1 MTSSTTELAMEGADS
16 ARDILPGTTF
26 TVSNMNKQRR
36 KLLIKLAIA
45 LLLLLVVVLGALVI
59 HLALSCRPSD
69 VIPPPR
75 RPLEPWRSRGECPSS
90 SSCPA
95 GAPPLLVISLDGF
108 RPDYASRGVSPML
121 QDMMDCGVTAPY
133 VRTSFPSK
141 TFPNHFSIVT
151 GMYPESHGIIGNTIY
166 DPELPGRK
174 FKIGK
179 PENLKPEWWI
189 GEPVWHTVRKMGEI
203 SAVFFWVGSDV
214 PSQLPTYYRNY
225 DRKVPFEVRVAQ
237 VVEWLRLPEGQR
249 PRFLS
254 LYFHEPDKQ
263 GHSYGPDSEQVNAA
277 VDRVDA
283 QLANLYNQ
291 LIEHGLLGCVDI
303 VVVSD
308 HGMASMR
315 EDCESVA
322 LDDFVPGLSNSSVYV
337 NGPVARIRPYNE
349 STVDE
354 LVDQLDCAHPALRV
368 MHRSELPER
377 WHYQHSRRIEPIIAT
392 IDQGYGLS
400 IKRSDFCIRGNHG
413 FDNDLVD
420 MRSFFVAHGPS
431 FKQNFTTQPFENVQ
445 FYSLFQT
452 LLNLPDRETNATKH
466 SLDHLLRNP
475 PSNLTVLGP
484 PPSVSSNIPSGLN
497 NKCPGQVENC
507 SADALSR
514 WPSSPDRSGSS
525 FALPVTHTNAQLDG
539 TEDDA
544 FVAELSP
551 LGNYRW
557 IQYTLERDDN
567 NNLLVP
573 VLPQSDG
580 QCQFTRRGQQ
590 AAVGGSCTQDNELM
604 SLVLTPDVETYWE
617 RISATRYPVYPEYR
631 ERVVPEV
638 LRRLRRYSDQ
648 YKVMAVLA
656 GPVYQTHK
664 LDRHGQR
671 IPTHFFYQLRMCA
684 ERNCS
689 ADELE
694 HKQWILPHKENFR
707 RCEAPAQ
714 FVDFHEATL
723 RDVERVTG
731 LTLFAGQ
738 PVSQP
743 DSPQRG
749 HARFIT
755 QMPEF
760 TPPQAWGAADSRRR

>member
-16 ARDILPGTTF
+16 ARDILSGTTF

-75 RPLEPWRSRGECPSS
+75 RPLEPWRSRGQCPSS

-263 GHSYGPDSEQVNAA
+263 GHSYGPDSEQVNDA

-337 NGPVARIRPYNE
+337 NGPVARIRPHNE

-377 WHYQHSRRIEPIIAT
+377 WHYQNSRRIEPIIAT

-400 IKRSDFCIRGNHG
+400 IKQSDFCIRGNHG
-413 FDNDLVD
+413 FDNDLVE
-420 MRSFFVAHGPS
+420 MR
-431 FKQNFTTQPFENVQ
+431 
-445 FYSLFQT
+445 
-452 LLNLPDRETNATKH
+452 
-466 SLDHLLRNP
+466 
-475 PSNLTVLGP
+475 
-484 PPSVSSNIPSGLN
+484 
-497 NKCPGQVENC
+497 
-507 SADALSR
+507 ALSR
-514 WPSSPDRSGSS
+514 WPSGPDRSGFS
-525 FALPVTHTNAQLDG
+525 FALPVTHMDAQLDG
-539 TEDDA
+539 TEDGA
-544 FVAELSP
+544 FVAEPSP

-557 IQYTLERDDN
+557 IQYILERDDN
-567 NNLLVP
+567 NNLVVP

-580 QCQFTRRGQQ
+580 QCLFTRRGQQ
-590 AAVGGSCTQDNELM
+590 VAAGGSCTPDNELM
-604 SLVLTPDVETYWE
+604 SLVHTPDVETYWE
-617 RISATRYPVYPEYR
+617 RISATRYPVYPEYQ

-648 YKVMAVLA
+648 YRVMAVLA

-671 IPTHFFYQLRMCA
+671 MPTHFFYQLRMCA

-738 PVSQP
+738 SVSQP
-743 DSPQRG
+743 ESPQRG

-755 QMPEF
+755 QLPEF
-760 TPPQAWGAADSRRR
+760 SPPQAWGAADSRRR

>member
-1 MTSSTTELAMEGADS
+1 
-16 ARDILPGTTF
+16 
-26 TVSNMNKQRR
+26 MNKQRR

-151 GMYPESHGIIGNTIY
+151 G
-166 DPELPGRK
+166 
-174 FKIGK
+174 
-179 PENLKPEWWI
+179 
-189 GEPVWHTVRKMGEI
+189 EI

-263 GHSYGPDSEQVNAA
+263 GHSYGPDSEQVNDA

-322 LDDFVPGLSNSSVYV
+322 LDDFVPGLSSSSVYV
-337 NGPVARIRPYNE
+337 NGPVARIRPHNE

-420 MRSFFVAHGPS
+420 MRVR
-431 FKQNFTTQPFENVQ
+431 
-445 FYSLFQT
+445 
-452 LLNLPDRETNATKH
+452 LLEGR
-466 SLDHLLRNP
+466 
-475 PSNLTVLGP
+475 
-484 PPSVSSNIPSGLN
+484 
-497 NKCPGQVENC
+497 
-507 SADALSR
+507 
-514 WPSSPDRSGSS
+514 GSS
-525 FALPVTHTNAQLDG
+525 FALPVTHTDAELDG
-539 TEDDA
+539 TEDGA

-573 VLPQSDG
+573 VLPQSNG
-580 QCQFTRRGQQ
+580 QY
-590 AAVGGSCTQDNELM
+590 
-604 SLVLTPDVETYWE
+604 VETYWE

-707 RCEAPAQ
+707 RCEVPAQ

-731 LTLFAGQ
+731 LTLFTGQ

-743 DSPQRG
+743 ESPQRG

-755 QMPEF
+755 QLPEF
-760 TPPQAWGAADSRRR
+760 SPPQGWGAADSRRR